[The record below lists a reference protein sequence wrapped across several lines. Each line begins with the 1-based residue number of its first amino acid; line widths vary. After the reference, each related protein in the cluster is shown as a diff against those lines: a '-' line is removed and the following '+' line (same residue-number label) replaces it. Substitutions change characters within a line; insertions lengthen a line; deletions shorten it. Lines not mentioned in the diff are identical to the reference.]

1 MSVSPSPS
9 AAPPDAPPRARPSR
23 PVPGGAL
30 RPRLVPG
37 WSERL
42 ARSAAAAQGR
52 HLSTEAFPRWL
63 GERRDAGRFRVTRVP
78 FAELDGWSFEPG
90 SGNLVHRS
98 GRFFSVEGLHVR
110 SEDGP
115 VPEWHQ
121 PVIRQP
127 EVGVLGILVKEF
139 DGVLHCL
146 MQAKMEPGNP
156 NLLQLSPT
164 VQATRSNFTKVHR
177 GADVKYIEYFDGD
190 RAGRLARVVTDS
202 LQSEHGSWFLGKS
215 NRNMVVEAL
224 GDVPLHED
232 FCWLTL
238 GQLGALLRHDNVV
251 NMDSRTVLS
260 CLPLDTGEPAGRD
273 RALHTDQELLSWFT
287 GERARRALTARAVPL
302 RDLPGWEWDARAG
315 RHRQGRY
322 FDVVGV
328 AVEAGNRE
336 ITSWRQPLFEPRGR
350 GVTAFLAKR
359 VDGVP
364 HVLVHAR
371 AEAGFLDTVQLAP
384 TVQYTPGNYAWLPP
398 ERRPPFLDLVLSGGA
413 GEVRY
418 DVVHAEEGGRF
429 LNAESRYQVIEVPED
444 FAAEEP
450 PGHRWF
456 TLPQLASFV
465 RQANCVNVQA
475 RTLLACLALAV
486 PASGR

>member
-1 MSVSPSPS
+1 MPASPPS
-9 AAPPDAPPRARPSR
+9 TAAPARTPHGAPPRPAAHRT
-23 PVPGGAL
+23 GGPL
-30 RPRLVPG
+30 RPRRAAGLP
-37 WSERL
+37 ERL
-42 ARSAAAAQGR
+42 ARSAAAGQGH
-52 HLSTEAFPRWL
+52 HLSADELPGWL
-63 GERRDAGRFRVTRVP
+63 DSRRRAGRFRVSRVP
-78 FAELDGWSFEPG
+78 FTELDGWSFAEDTG
-90 SGNLVHRS
+90 DLVHRS
-98 GRFFSVEGLHVR
+98 GRFFSVEGLHVTA
-110 SEDGP
+110 EDGP

-121 PVIRQP
+121 PVIRQS
-127 EVGVLGILVKEF
+127 EVGILGILVKEF

-164 VQATRSNFTKVHR
+164 VQATRSNYTKVHR
-177 GADVKYIEYFDGD
+177 GADVKYIEYFTSALA
-190 RAGRLARVVTDS
+190 AGRARALTDS
-202 LQSEHGSWFLGKS
+202 LQSEHGAWFLGKS

-224 GDVPLHED
+224 DDVPLHED

-238 GQLGALLRHDNVV
+238 GQLGALLHHDNLV

-260 CLPLDTGEPAGRD
+260 CLSAALTGPAERD
-273 RALHTDQELLSWFT
+273 RALHTDQELRSWFT
-287 GERARRALTARAVPL
+287 HERARRALTARSVPL
-302 RDLPGWEWDARAG
+302 QDLPGWEWDAMAG
-315 RHRQGRY
+315 RHREGRY

-350 GVTAFLAKR
+350 GVTAFVTKR

-364 HVLVHAR
+364 HVLMHAR

-384 TVQYTPGNYAWLPP
+384 TVQYTPGNYAWLPAGL
-398 ERRPPFLDLVLSGGA
+398 RPPFLDQVLDGTA
-413 GEVRY
+413 GTVRY

-429 LNAESRYQVIEVPED
+429 LNAESHYRIIEADAD

-456 TLPQLASFV
+456 SRAQLAACIG
-465 RQANCVNVQA
+465 QANCVNVQA
-475 RTLLACLALAV
+475 RTLFAVLDLAL
-486 PASGR
+486 G